1 MDKARQIKIKQRTQ
15 ISLIIAV
22 LLIFTIF
29 SFFLVRQIVFY
40 HSSTVVQGET
50 KVENIAELSDRIG
63 IELNPAIDKHH
74 LLIDHL
80 EDIKV
85 YPDIVRLGSREKW
98 ERCSSDL
105 ERAEKDTGI
114 RICTGSYREEDF
126 VVNVA
131 LIYGLHEAEEKM
143 EIVCQVEGKIP
154 GFQQVGEF
162 SRFSWGQRSLFLY
175 TESAN
180 LWTEKDLSEGAQFM
194 AEHIPAYMSPFFGGS
209 GKNTVSQLWGTGTM
223 TRPYSGVEY
232 MLDFT
237 LGDITLTTSWWSHTN
252 IDDVGE
258 ISANI

>member
-1 MDKARQIKIKQRTQ
+1 MKKKHYVF
-15 ISLIIAV
+15 ISLVILVFIAV
-22 LLIFTIF
+22 F

-63 IELNPAIDKHH
+63 IELNPAIDKHR
-74 LLIDHL
+74 LLIDRL
-80 EDIKV
+80 EDIRV
-85 YPDIVRLGSREKW
+85 YPDTVRLGSREKW
-98 ERCSSDL
+98 EGASSDL
-105 ERAEKDTGI
+105 ERAEMDTGI

-131 LIYGLHEAEEKM
+131 LIYGLHEAEEQM

-209 GKNTVSQLWGTGTM
+209 GKNTISQLWGTGTM

-252 IDDVGE
+252 IDVGE